1 MKKRRR
7 SRASARTHGLLTQYA
22 QLRTEGYRDNPERF
36 ATEFVEA
43 PVLSFVLVLNCI
55 ITFCIKMFGRCP
67 DMHRSWNARP
77 KTRRVWSPHEEP
89 DGGGARRG
97 ACPNHSGLPGRQ
109 GDSASGAGVEVSIP
123 TVSKWRQR
131 FSLWGLRGLRDQ
143 PRPGKPVRYDTAFR
157 NRVLATLEETPPPG
171 MSHWD
176 GPAVAEK
183 LDASVHAVWR
193 VLRREGIYLQR
204 RRSWCVSTDK
214 EFAPKAADVVGLI
227 SEPAVERTG
236 AERGRKTEH
245 TGDRAGLRL
254 CGDRQRQVV
263 RGLKSTYKRHG
274 TLNLFAALEV
284 GTGQVKT
291 KFTEY
296 KKREDFRSFLD
307 GVLADQPPDKEIHV
321 ILDNY
326 SPHKRNDDWLAKFE
340 GRVQFHFT
348 PTSASWLNQ
357 IEIVFSLLQRK
368 TLNGG
373 SFKTKDQL
381 REAIE
386 AFFRRH
392 NERAKPFRWRKRE
405 VKGSQLR
412 NTIVNLRN

>member
-1 MKKRRR
+1 MPRHAPELECSVEDRASLVALTKSRTAE
-7 SRASARTHGLLTQYA
+7 SRAVERAWIILCSLEGKEIQQVAREL
-22 QLRTEGYRDNPERF
+22 
-36 ATEFVEA
+36 
-43 PVLSFVLVLNCI
+43 
-55 ITFCIKMFGRCP
+55 K
-67 DMHRSWNARP
+67 
-77 KTRRVWSPHEEP
+77 
-89 DGGGARRG
+89 
-97 ACPNHSGLPGRQ
+97 
-109 GDSASGAGVEVSIP
+109 VSVP

-131 FSLWGLRGLRDQ
+131 FSMWGLRGLSDQ
-143 PRPGKPVRYDTAFR
+143 PRPGKPVRYDAAFR
-157 NRVLATLEETPPPG
+157 NRVLAMLEEPPPAG

-176 GPAVAEK
+176 GPAVAEN

-214 EFAPKAADVVGLI
+214 EFAPKAADVVGLYLNPPVNALVLSVDEKPSI
-227 SEPAVERTG
+227 QAIERTSG
-236 AERGRKTEH
+236 YVETDSGK
-245 TGDRAGLRL
+245 
-254 CGDRQRQVV
+254 VV

-291 KFTEY
+291 KFTDY
-296 KKREDFRSFLD
+296 KKREDFRGFLD
-307 GVLADQPPDKEIHV
+307 GVLADHPPDKEIHV
-321 ILDNY
+321 VLDNY

-357 IEIVFSLLQRK
+357 VEIVFSLLQRK

-392 NERAKPFRWRKRE
+392 NEHAKPFRWRKRE
-405 VKGSQLR
+405 VRGSQLH
-412 NTIVNLRN
+412 NTIINLRN

>member
-1 MKKRRR
+1 MPRHAPELECSAEDKASLVALTK
-7 SRASARTHGLLTQYA
+7 SRTAEARAVERARIILACL
-22 QLRTEGYRDNPERF
+22 EGKEIQQ
-36 ATEFVEA
+36 V
-43 PVLSFVLVLNCI
+43 
-55 ITFCIKMFGRCP
+55 
-67 DMHRSWNARP
+67 AR
-77 KTRRVWSPHEEP
+77 EL
-89 DGGGARRG
+89 GI
-97 ACPNHSGLPGRQ
+97 
-109 GDSASGAGVEVSIP
+109 SIP
-123 TVSKWRQR
+123 TVTKWRRR
-131 FSLWGLRGLRDQ
+131 FGLWGLRGLQDQ
-143 PRPGKPVRYDTAFR
+143 LRPGKPTTYDAAFR
-157 NRVLATLEETPPPG
+157 DRVLSLLEQPPPPG

-183 LDASVHAVWR
+183 LNASVYAVWR

-204 RRSWCVSTDK
+204 LRSWCVSTDK
-214 EFAPKAADVVGLI
+214 EFAPKAAEVVALYLN
-227 SEPAVERTG
+227 PPVNAVVLSVDEKPSLQAIERSSGYVETDSG
-236 AERGRKTEH
+236 A
-245 TGDRAGLRL
+245 
-254 CGDRQRQVV
+254 VV

-284 GTGQVKT
+284 GTGQVHT

-296 KKREDFRSFLD
+296 KKREDFLSFLD
-307 GVLADQPPDKEIHV
+307 GILADQPPDKEIHV

-326 SPHKRNDDWLAKFE
+326 STHKRNHDWLAKFE

-368 TLNGG
+368 TLSGA

-386 AFFRRH
+386 AFIQKH
-392 NERAKPFRWRKRE
+392 NEHARPFRWRKRD

-412 NTIVNLRN
+412 NTIINLCN